1 MNIDFK
7 AKQQEFAAYIRNPQ
21 VNPAPADVK
30 PERMAMYRQLFYNN
44 IDSFLA
50 STFPVLR
57 KILNDAQWQA
67 LTEDFFANHHNQS
80 PFFSEIPEEFLGYL
94 QDERDSTN
102 DFAFMFELAHYEWVE
117 MALSI
122 AKENVSAP
130 LPIDDPLQAQLKL
143 SPLAW
148 PLVYQYPVHTIS
160 PDCLPKNLPEQPTF
174 LAVYRNPDD
183 EVNFIEITPLTYRLL
198 EIIEQNEGIQTKDVL
213 QQVTDELKPANPDI
227 IKNGGLQILLEL
239 AEKSVVDFG

>member
-1 MNIDFK
+1 MRVNFK
-7 AKQQEFAAYIRNPQ
+7 STQQEFAAYIRNPHT
-21 VNPAPADVK
+21 NPAPADVK

-57 KILNDAQWQA
+57 KILNDVQWQA

-80 PFFSEIPEEFLGYL
+80 PFFSEIPEEFLAYL
-94 QDERDSTN
+94 QNERNSAN

-122 AKENVSAP
+122 AKEIISP
-130 LPIDDPLQAQLKL
+130 PQPITDPLQAQLKL

-148 PLVYQYPVHTIS
+148 PLAYQYPVHTIA
-160 PDCLPKNLPEQPTF
+160 PDFLPGTPPEQPTF
-174 LAVYRNPDD
+174 LVVYRNPDD
-183 EVNFIEITPLTYRLL
+183 DVNFIEITPLTYRLL
-198 EIIEQNEGIQTKDVL
+198 EIIEQNEGIQTEDAL
-213 QQVTDELKPANPDI
+213 NQVTDELKPANPDI
-227 IKNGGLQILLEL
+227 IKNGGLHVLLEL
-239 AEKSVVDFG
+239 AEKSVVILG